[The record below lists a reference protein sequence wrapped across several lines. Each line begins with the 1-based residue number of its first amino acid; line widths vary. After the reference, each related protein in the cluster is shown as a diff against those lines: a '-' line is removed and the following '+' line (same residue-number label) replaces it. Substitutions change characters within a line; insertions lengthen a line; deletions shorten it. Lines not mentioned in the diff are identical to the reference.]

1 MRILKK
7 TVFFS
12 LVVCLTVEKPVVL
25 AETAAV
31 EEETWDAE
39 DDADLTVADDENLP
53 EIDDNA
59 DDEFEAPPEFTE
71 DSSLAEEAD
80 ADLTESQ
87 RKMRMAMCFGVARQK
102 FVESKDEME
111 KAVEMV
117 KSMHNIEEDQAREMI
132 HVNMIKNCYI
142 NLNQEEDLKIFTNAE
157 YDIEQVKETMNRLV
171 GPSKKEQ
178 PGKQSTLADRHW
190 NLIREIVEEER
201 NRQQSDVGK
210 IEVLGSKMSPFN
222 KFLYFVAVF
231 GAIFCG
237 GYVLVKKLMQIEAEK
252 AIRRRTKKGASR
264 EPSAELRK
272 TQ

>member
-1 MRILKK
+1 MRILK
-7 TVFFS
+7 TVLLS
-12 LVVCLTVEKPVVL
+12 VVVCLTVEKPVVL
-25 AETAAV
+25 AETAV
-31 EEETWDAE
+31 EESLDAE
-39 DDADLTVADDENLP
+39 DDADLTVADEENLP
-53 EIDDNA
+53 EVDEAA

-80 ADLTESQ
+80 ADLTEAQ
-87 RKMRMAMCFGVARQK
+87 RKIRMAMCFGVARQK
-102 FVESKDEME
+102 FVESKEEME

-142 NLNQEEDLKIFTNAE
+142 NFDQEEDLKMFTNAE
-157 YDIEQVKETMNRLV
+157 PDLEQIKQTMDRLV
-171 GPSKKEQ
+171 GPSPKEQ

-190 NLIREIVEEER
+190 NLIREIVDEER
-201 NRQQSDVGK
+201 DRQQSEFGK

-231 GAIFCG
+231 GAIFGG
-237 GYVLVKKLMQIEAEK
+237 GYVLVKKLMQSEAEK
-252 AIRRRTKKGASR
+252 SVRRRSKKGSSR